1 MSISLQNINLYLSAV
16 RCFILSF
23 FLLFLPLISYSSQ
36 LFYTIQTDS
45 FIKVATAQKQFN
57 SIVQK
62 LNEKELDNLRIEKI
76 GKLYSVRLGK
86 FKDYPAAEKFLK
98 SIKTRLSSSIV
109 MEVYIKDERIIKLY
123 TASSSVDKQ
132 MVKEKPLSSPLPE
145 KIKPRITKK
154 ADKKIKTEVSALAH
168 EKKGDKYVAVNR
180 FLLATEEY
188 RQAINQGINQPNL
201 FRKLALILY
210 KTGFVDEAIVEM
222 EKAVNLSPCTDILR
236 IELGVLYFVKDRLK
250 KAKEQFFAALK
261 INPGCT
267 HAYYYLGELFLRTG
281 DYDMAWLSVN
291 MAKRHGYK
299 GQDIIRK
306 LSVLSKEP
314 DVDPWSK
321 SEEDLYIRQIFV
333 DDYKKAE
340 NIVDRISGGELF
352 EDIAFKESLGPN
364 ANVGGFMGHLSFSD
378 MHPKFA
384 NALLEQEVL
393 ADPVIVETKH
403 GFHIIQRIAPFDFN
417 FWKKLLAD
425 SDKPKK

>member
-36 LFYTIQTDS
+36 LFYTIQAGS
-45 FIKVATAQKQFN
+45 FIKVAAAQKQFN

-62 LNEKELDNLRIEKI
+62 LNKKELDNLRIEKI
-76 GKLYSVRLGK
+76 GELYSVRLGK
-86 FKDYPAAEKFLK
+86 FKDYPDAEKFLK
-98 SIKTRLSSSIV
+98 SIKTRLSRSIV

-132 MVKEKPLSSPLPE
+132 MVKEKPLSSPLPK
-145 KIKPRITKK
+145 KIKPQLTEK

-168 EKKGDKYVAVNR
+168 EKKGDKYVTVNR
-180 FLLATEEY
+180 FLMATEEY
-188 RQAINQGINQPNL
+188 RQAINQGINDPNL
-201 FRKLALILY
+201 FRELALILY

-222 EKAVNLSPCTDILR
+222 EKAVNLSPYADILR
-236 IELGVLYFVKDRLK
+236 IELGILYFAKDRLE

-261 INPGCT
+261 INPGLT

-281 DYDMAWLSVN
+281 DYDMAWLCVN
-291 MAKRHGYK
+291 MAKRYGYK

-314 DVDPWSK
+314 DVDLWNK
-321 SEEDLYIRQIFV
+321 SEEDVYIRQIFV

-364 ANVGGFMGHLSFSD
+364 ANVGGFMGHLSLSD
-378 MHPKFA
+378 MDPKFA
-384 NALLEQEVL
+384 NVLREREVL
-393 ADPVIVETKH
+393 ADPVIVETKR
-403 GFHIIQRIAPFDFN
+403 GFHIIQRIVPFDFN
-417 FWKKLLAD
+417 LWKKLLAD